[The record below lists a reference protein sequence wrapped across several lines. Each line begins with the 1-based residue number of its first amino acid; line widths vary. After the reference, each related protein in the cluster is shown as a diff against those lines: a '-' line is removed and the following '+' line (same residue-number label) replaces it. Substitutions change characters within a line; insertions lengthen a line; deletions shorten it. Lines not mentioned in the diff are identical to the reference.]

1 MRRSFGMG
9 WNDELIE
16 DYRANGKPTKG
27 PFVGRQVLLL
37 TTKGKKTGT
46 ARTNP
51 LVYTKD
57 GRDLV
62 IVASKGGAPK
72 SPDWFFNL
80 TTNPTVT
87 VELGGDTFEARA
99 KVADSEDERE
109 RLYAAHAKL
118 HPGFLDYVKKTTRK
132 IPVIK
137 LQRIG
142 SQAS

>member
-1 MRRSFGMG
+1 MG
-9 WNDELIE
+9 WNDDLIE

-37 TTKGKKTGT
+37 TTKGKKTG
-46 ARTNP
+46 AQRTNP
-51 LVYTKD
+51 LVYTED
-57 GRDLV
+57 GDDHV

-80 TTNPTVT
+80 RANPTVT
-87 VELGGDTFEARA
+87 VELGGDKFVARA
-99 KVADSEDERE
+99 KVADSEAERE
-109 RLYAAHAKL
+109 RLFAAHARM

-132 IPVIK
+132 IPVVK
-137 LQRIG
+137 LERIG

>member
-1 MRRSFGMG
+1 MG
-9 WNDELIE
+9 FNEDLIE

-46 ARTNP
+46 QHTKP
-51 LVYTKD
+51 LVYTND
-57 GRDLV
+57 GADLV

-80 TTNPTVT
+80 KADPTVT

-99 KVADSEDERE
+99 KVAATESERE
-109 RLYAAHAKL
+109 RLYAAHAEV

-132 IPVIK
+132 IPVVK
-137 LQRIG
+137 LERIG
-142 SQAS
+142 PKVS

>member
-1 MRRSFGMG
+1 MG
-9 WNDELIE
+9 WNDDLIA

-51 LVYTKD
+51 LVYTTD
-57 GRDLV
+57 GKDLV

-80 TTNPTVT
+80 SANPTVT
-87 VELGGDTFEARA
+87 VELGGDRFEARA
-99 KVADSEDERE
+99 KVADSEAERE

-132 IPVIK
+132 IPVVK
-137 LQRIG
+137 LERVA

>member
-1 MRRSFGMG
+1 MG
-9 WNDELIE
+9 WNDDLID

-46 ARTNP
+46 ERTNP
-51 LVYTKD
+51 LVYTQDGKD
-57 GRDLV
+57 VV

-80 TTNPTVT
+80 KANPTVT
-87 VELGGDTFEARA
+87 VELGGDKFEARA
-99 KVADSEDERE
+99 KVAEPEAERE

-132 IPVIK
+132 IPVVR
-137 LQRIG
+137 LERVA

>member
-1 MRRSFGMG
+1 MG
-9 WNDELIE
+9 WNDDLIE

-37 TTKGKKTGT
+37 TTKGKKTG
-46 ARTNP
+46 AERTNP

-57 GRDLV
+57 GDDLV

-80 TTNPTVT
+80 RANPTVT
-87 VELGGDTFEARA
+87 VELGGDKFVARA
-99 KVADSEDERE
+99 KVADSEAERE
-109 RLYAAHAKL
+109 RLFAAHARM

-132 IPVIK
+132 IPVVK
-137 LQRIG
+137 LERIG

>member
-1 MRRSFGMG
+1 VG
-9 WNDELIE
+9 WNDDLIA

-46 ARTNP
+46 ERTNP
-51 LVYTKD
+51 LVYTTDGKD
-57 GRDLV
+57 IV
-62 IVASKGGAPK
+62 VVASKGGAPK
-72 SPDWFFNL
+72 NPDWFFNL
-80 TTNPTVT
+80 KANPTVT
-87 VELGGDTFEARA
+87 VELGRDTFEARA
-99 KVADSEDERE
+99 KPAEPEAERE
-109 RLYAAHAKL
+109 RLYAAHAKV

-137 LQRIG
+137 LERRD

>member
-1 MRRSFGMG
+1 MG
-9 WNDELIE
+9 WNDDLIA

-46 ARTNP
+46 VRTNP
-51 LVYTKD
+51 LAYTTD
-57 GRDLV
+57 GKDLV
-62 IVASKGGAPK
+62 IVASKGGSPT

-80 TTNPTVT
+80 KASPTVT
-87 VELGGDTFEARA
+87 VELGGDKFAARA
-99 KVADSEDERE
+99 TVAEPESERE
-109 RLYAAHAKL
+109 RLYASHAKV

-132 IPVIK
+132 IPVVR
-137 LQRIG
+137 LERIG

>member
-1 MRRSFGMG
+1 MA
-9 WNDELIE
+9 WNDDLIA

-37 TTKGKKTGT
+37 TTTGEKTGT
-46 ARTNP
+46 ERTNP
-51 LVYTKD
+51 LVYTED
-57 GRDLV
+57 GKDLV

-80 TTNPTVT
+80 KAHPTVT
-87 VELGGDTFEARA
+87 VELGGDRFEANA
-99 KVADSEDERE
+99 KVATPESERE
-109 RLYAAHAKL
+109 RLYAAHAKM

-132 IPVIK
+132 IPVVK
-137 LQRIG
+137 LERIV